1 MKLRTLLV
9 PAALALSSLA
19 PIAAHAQAATDTTAA
34 QPKPHGGAL
43 KGAVAGGA
51 VSKLSGGSATKGAA
65 LGAGAGAIVKHES
78 KKNIARTGQS

>member
-1 MKLRTLLV
+1 MKLHTLLV

-19 PIAAHAQAATDTTAA
+19 PIAAHAQDATA
-34 QPKPHGGAL
+34 KPHGGAL

-51 VSKLSGGSATKGAA
+51 VSKLSGGSATKGAV

-78 KKNIARTGQS
+78 KKSIARTGQS

>member
-1 MKLRTLLV
+1 MKLHTLLV
-9 PAALALSSLA
+9 PTALALSSLA
-19 PIAAHAQAATDTTAA
+19 PIVAHAQAATDAPA
-34 QPKPHGGAL
+34 KPHGGAL